1 MKTFSPGPASLRGFL
16 RVPPAS
22 LKVSCQGR
30 RGIAGRFQGR
40 RRWVIGPSL
49 GLGACPGFIIITK
62 AFLGEPWSLGQGFTF
77 RILGPPLIPGPPEVA
92 REYIT
97 MASCYRARSTL
108 RPSL

>member
-62 AFLGEPWSLGQGFTF
+62 AFLGEPWSLRQGFHLQDPQAPFDPRTS
-77 RILGPPLIPGPPEVA
+77 RGGPGIHNNGL
-92 REYIT
+92 
-97 MASCYRARSTL
+97 L
-108 RPSL
+108 LPSR